1 MVKALYDSQFNTFYS
16 FLTSIKI
23 LSSFKVPSN
32 GPEAKFNPMFSHNA
46 HRQEPDY

>member
-1 MVKALYDSQFNTFYS
+1 MVKALYDSQFNTFYR

-23 LSSFKVPSN
+23 LSFKVPSY
-32 GPEAKFNPMFSHNA
+32 GPEAKFNPIFSHNA